1 MKYLANLCFAGS
13 RGKRNKR
20 QRKEAKM
27 IKISQCVVSRYS
39 LLYRNIMKAIG
50 KNTVSQYSLLHR
62 NIMDAIYWTST
73 YALGSKG
80 KVV

>member
-20 QRKEAKM
+20 QRKATKM

-50 KNTVSQYSLLHR
+50 KSIVSQYSLLHR